1 MAILKEDMMR
11 AYQRYKFPE
20 TLKEEQLEITLSI
33 LNKKHVHLW
42 CLAHRLWQKS
52 VLWSPPSYSGYGK
65 CTSKDSNKTS
75 NGSILC
81 KETISGLNYLTIL
94 IRKYISQV

>member
-33 LNKKHVHLW
+33 LNKKHTFG
-42 CLAHRLWQKS
+42 
-52 VLWSPPSYSGYGK
+52 VLPTGYGK
-65 CTSKDSNKTS
+65 SLCV
-75 NGSILC
+75 GLPPLILDMVSVLQNTAT
-81 KETISGLNYLTIL
+81 KQILAMAVSFVKKLYLAL
-94 IRKYISQV
+94 IA